1 MKKYKYVFVIIFVV
15 FALIFALVLRGYRLD
30 NQSLPTNLGEL
41 KCLYPV
47 VVSGQSMEPALKSG
61 TRLLLSKCFKDKQ
74 NLPVGTIVFFQDNG
88 VNKLGRIKEKII
100 LEEGVFY
107 KIGRDARPGEE
118 FTISPD
124 QITASDEK

>member
-1 MKKYKYVFVIIFVV
+1 MLNKKYFLVAAFVV
-15 FALIFALVLRGYRLD
+15 LALIITLVLRGYRLG

-47 VVSGQSMEPALKSG
+47 VGSGQSMEPALKSG